1 MIGQEVYAECEGRG
15 RRAWRLFPSPESP
28 AATSAP
34 PVRMARR
41 QLEMLQLVAQGY
53 SNRDVASQLVISPCT
68 VRSTLFA
75 ICTRLGVHTRIE
87 AMLQAHVLG
96 VIDLNETA
104 QCCAER
110 LEAA

>member
-1 MIGQEVYAECEGRG
+1 MRG
-15 RRAWRLFPSPESP
+15 LRPARLASVPFAGELRCNQRA
-28 AATSAP
+28 AAGG
-34 PVRMARR
+34 MARR

-68 VRSTLFA
+68 VRSTRFA

-87 AMLQAHVLG
+87 AVLQAHVLG
-96 VIDLNETA
+96 LIDLNETA
-104 QCCAER
+104 QRCAER